1 MPKELKLNNKT
12 EVINVT
18 IGEKT
23 YQVPLATSLPYKKV
37 KTLMG
42 LVKKDTDEQMDSFV
56 EFFKDYID
64 GEVIDS
70 LPMSSL
76 TELAKEWSK
85 ASEEASGESLGKSSA
100 SEV

>member
-1 MPKELKLNNKT
+1 MPKELNLNSIT
-12 EVINVT
+12 EVIKVT

-23 YQVPLATSLPYKKV
+23 YEIPLATSLPYKKV
-37 KTLMG
+37 KTLMS
-42 LVKKDTDEQMDSFV
+42 LAKKDTDEQMDTFV

-70 LPMSSL
+70 LPMSAL

-100 SEV
+100 SEA

>member
-42 LVKKDTDEQMDSFV
+42 RSPKLPNCFELNISMHRIVLCLDDREHREQ
-56 EFFKDYID
+56 Y
-64 GEVIDS
+64 
-70 LPMSSL
+70 
-76 TELAKEWSK
+76 
-85 ASEEASGESLGKSSA
+85 
-100 SEV
+100 